1 MQATPE
7 EVQTPN
13 TEPAASDKSADCSP
27 AHLDPEGAGLL
38 AGLEESDAEQQET
51 SDATEVLSSSP
62 PSPEE
67 GGQGCTSVDKSRV
80 RLGMANLKVWEP
92 A

>member
-1 MQATPE
+1 MQVSHE

-13 TEPAASDKSADCSP
+13 TEPAASGNPADCSP
-27 AHLDPEGAGLL
+27 AYLDFKSAGLL
-38 AGLEESDAEQQET
+38 AGLDESAVEQQET
-51 SDATEVLSSSP
+51 SDATEVISSSP

-80 RLGMANLKVWEP
+80 RLGMANLKV
-92 A
+92 